1 MSKEEIMNDMN
12 KNYKKM
18 NLADESGFTLM
29 ELIVVIGI
37 IIILIALLVPRFS
50 GMTDKANAAAAQND
64 ARIGLTA
71 LSAYVTGVDTQVSGK
86 VDAKTATDEINRAL
100 GGATTGSTVNPV
112 KNITVAADSDG
123 AAQIQEKRG
132 NLTYTVK
139 IDARQGKITETD
151 CSGDQSRC
159 NALSEAGLLINGKY
173 SATAPTVTVPSTTTP
188 PATH

>member
-71 LSAYVTGVDTQVSGK
+71 LSAYITGVDTQVSGA
-86 VDAKTATDEINRAL
+86 VNDVTATNEINRAL
-100 GGATTGSTVNPV
+100 GGVTTGDTVAPV
-112 KNITVAADSDG
+112 KNITVAADKFG
-123 AAQIQEKRG
+123 TAQIQEKRG

-139 IDARQGKITETD
+139 IDARQGKIDETD
-151 CSGDQSRC
+151 CSGDESRC
-159 NALSEAGLLINGKY
+159 KALTEAGLLINGQYKE
-173 SATAPTVTVPSTTTP
+173 TAPTVTPPVATP
-188 PATH
+188 NTH

>member
-1 MSKEEIMNDMN
+1 MNDMN

-71 LSAYVTGVDTQVSGK
+71 LSAYVTGIDTQVNGQIN
-86 VDAKTATDEINRAL
+86 ATTATNEINRAL
-100 GGATTGSTVNPV
+100 GGTVNGNTVSPV
-112 KNITVAADSDG
+112 PNITVAASNDG
-123 AAQIQEKRG
+123 TAQVQEKRG

-139 IDARQGKITETD
+139 IDARQGKITETA
-151 CSGDQSRC
+151 CSGDESRC
-159 NALSEAGLLINGKY
+159 NALNEAGLLINGKY
-173 SATAPTVTVPSTTTP
+173 DATAPTVT
-188 PATH
+188 PATPSPTTH